1 MLHRLTHDIVEKI
14 MVFFAAVFT
23 LLTPIHGMV
32 GLILL
37 FVMLD
42 TFTAI
47 YVAVKKSGWDAFQS
61 HKLFNIVPKIF
72 LYCFTIVLA
81 FFIDEVILKNGMMGI
96 TEVFSK
102 TITMVWIYI
111 EVKSIDENSQRLG
124 NKSIWAI
131 IKEILFKVKDLKKDI
146 NDIKND

>member
-1 MLHRLTHDIVEKI
+1 
-14 MVFFAAVFT
+14 
-23 LLTPIHGMV
+23 MV

-72 LYCFTIVLA
+72 LYCTTIALA
-81 FFIDEVILKNGMMGI
+81 LVIDINILENGIMDI
-96 TEVFSK
+96 ERVASK

-131 IKEILFKVKDLKKDI
+131 IKEILFKVKDLKKNI

>member
-1 MLHRLTHDIVEKI
+1 MNHILEEQKDKI

-23 LLTPIHGMV
+23 LLTPVHGMV

-72 LYCFTIVLA
+72 LYCTTIALA
-81 FFIDEVILKNGMMGI
+81 LVIDINILENGIMDI
-96 TEVFSK
+96 ERVASK

-131 IKEILFKVKDLKKDI
+131 IKEILFKVKDLKKNI

>member
-1 MLHRLTHDIVEKI
+1 MNHILEEQKDKI

-23 LLTPIHGMV
+23 LLTPVHGMV

-72 LYCFTIVLA
+72 LYCTTIALA
-81 FFIDEVILKNGMMGI
+81 WVIDINILENGIMDI
-96 TEVFSK
+96 ERVASK

-131 IKEILFKVKDLKKDI
+131 IKEMLFKVKDLKKDI